1 MSTALLL
8 RSSALAL
15 AAALAA
21 MPAAAQTLD
30 HFLQIGSIKGESLD
44 AKHRNW
50 IDVSDWSWGVHQQ
63 TDAFGKTTVAFDPFG
78 WQQGLDSAVVPL
90 FLATANQQ
98 SFASATLDVARIQSG
113 VSQVFFQMIFSQA
126 RPSEL
131 NIASASTVDAAL
143 RYDAVTMRYT
153 ADGKSWIE
161 GSFSAGAGGLS
172 FSGDA
177 NVLTGLMASG
187 GRVSLAALPPT
198 APVPE
203 PSSWALFAGGLLLTA
218 LRLRRR
224 GVTRG

>member
-1 MSTALLL
+1 MRTALLL
-8 RSSALAL
+8 RGSALAL
-15 AAALAA
+15 AATLAA
-21 MPAAAQTLD
+21 APTTAQTLD

-50 IDVSDWSWGVHQQ
+50 IDLAGWSWGVHQQ
-63 TDAFGKTTVAFDPFG
+63 TDAFGKTTAAFDPFS

-98 SFASATLDVARIQSG
+98 SFATATLDVTRLQSG

-131 NIASASTVDAAL
+131 NIVSASEVQAAL
-143 RYDAVTMRYT
+143 RYDAVTMRYS

-187 GRVSLAALPPT
+187 GRVTLAGLPPP
-198 APVPE
+198 PVPE
-203 PSSWALFAGGLLLTA
+203 PSTWALFAGGLLLTA

-224 GVTRG
+224 AVPTP